1 MPSLRLLPFARA
13 DGPWNMAADEVLLQ
27 GAAAGVAALRFY
39 GWEPATVSLGYF
51 QPSAPVVEHPRLGSL
66 PLVRRASGG
75 DALVHDHEVTY
86 ALALPAAAPW
96 LDRRANWLRA
106 MHHVLRDV
114 LAGFGVAVTSCAE
127 ERRLGPVLCFLHQ
140 TPEDLLH
147 DGHKVVGSAQRRQ
160 RDALLQHGGILLA
173 RSAHTPELPGI
184 RETAGVLIDPE
195 RLQAAVAGVLAAR
208 FGAAVEPGDWTDDE
222 RRAILET
229 CAAKYGTVGWNR
241 RR

>member
-1 MPSLRLLPFARA
+1 MPSLRLLPFTRA

-39 GWEPATVSLGYF
+39 GWESATVSLGYF
-51 QPSAPVVEHPRLGSL
+51 QASAPVLAHSRLGSL

-75 DALVHDHEVTY
+75 DALVHDREVTY
-86 ALALPAAAPW
+86 ALALPAVAPW

-106 MHHVLRDV
+106 MHHLLRDV
-114 LAGFGVAVTSCAE
+114 LAGFGVRCTSCTE
-127 ERRLGPVLCFLHQ
+127 ESRLGPVLCFQHQ
-140 TPEDLLH
+140 TPEDLLIG
-147 DGHKVVGSAQRRQ
+147 GHKVVGSAQRRQ

-173 RSAHTPELPGI
+173 QSAHTPELPGI
-184 RETAGVLIDPE
+184 RETVGVTVDPE
-195 RLQAAVAGVLAAR
+195 RLQEAVTAALAER
-208 FGAAVEPGDWTDDE
+208 FGAAVEPADWTDGE

-229 CAAKYGTVGWNR
+229 CAAKYGTVEWNR